1 MTYERLAAWCAL
13 AAVCM
18 AVLTGSV
25 TIIAGL
31 SSILAAA
38 PLFESAR
45 ADYAVDGTLSTSDG
59 QTFTG
64 VLFTSG
70 GKPLRIFERGKSQFV
85 DFTLKDIVR
94 LDVAVEEEHE
104 EPYWYWKQSGS
115 DEKVF
120 TGKTY
125 PWRKYIT
132 TVTLLGGRTLTGD
145 LDGLLYIEVPSPTG
159 DPSVQTTG
167 TPQPTGARKLRFLL
181 HKRDKGE
188 EGQKASE
195 LVYVTAVTVTQGAK
209 QEAK

>member
-1 MTYERLAAWCAL
+1 VA
-13 AAVCM
+13 
-18 AVLTGSV
+18 
-25 TIIAGL
+25 IIAGL

-45 ADYAVDGTLSTSDG
+45 PDYAVDGTLSTSDG
-59 QTFTG
+59 QTFAG
-64 VLFTSG
+64 VLSTTG

-85 DFTLKDIVR
+85 DFTLKDILR
-94 LDVAVEEEHE
+94 IDVAVEEEQE

-120 TGKTY
+120 TGKSY

-145 LDGLLYIEVPSPTG
+145 LDGLLYIVVPSPTG
-159 DPSVQTTG
+159 APSVPTTG
-167 TPQPTGARKLRFLL
+167 TPQETGPRKLRFLL

-188 EGQKASE
+188 EGQKAAE
-195 LVYVTAVTVTQGAK
+195 LVYVTSVTVTQGVKPAAK
-209 QEAK
+209 